1 MFGID
6 AIQVIDP
13 TLLLD
18 CSVYKN
24 ILSGISVDKRISRKD
39 IMCYILDNSSMK
51 KLIID
56 EISRILQCEYYFFF
70 PNKSLVCM
78 IMLR

>member
-51 KLIID
+51 
-56 EISRILQCEYYFFF
+56 
-70 PNKSLVCM
+70 SL
-78 IMLR
+78 L